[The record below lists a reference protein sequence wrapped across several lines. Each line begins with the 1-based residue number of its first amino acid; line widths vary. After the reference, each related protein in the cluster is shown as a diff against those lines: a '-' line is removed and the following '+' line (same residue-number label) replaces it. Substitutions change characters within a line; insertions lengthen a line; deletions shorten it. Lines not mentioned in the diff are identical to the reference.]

1 MIIKYF
7 KKKLSKILRRIFEEE
22 YEKKLLMEGKSLS
35 LKHKQKK
42 KIKNLADIEFRVFSQ
57 WGEDGI
63 IDWIVSQLK
72 KIPKNFLEIGTED
85 YRESNTRFLLIN
97 KNWDGQLIDCDKNA
111 IKNIKS
117 QRIFWKH
124 NLRATVAF
132 LTTKNVDKIISGLK
146 LPKMIGII
154 SLDIDG
160 IDYWILKK
168 IKNLKPAIFVC
179 EYNGFF
185 GKLKKLTVPNKD
197 YFSRNEEHYSNL
209 YYGASIRAF
218 QGLLKSDY
226 FFLGTNSS
234 GNNAF
239 FVKKNYKNIFKDK
252 IKDFKIF
259 DTKFR
264 ESRDRNKKLN
274 YLNINKVKSMLN
286 NKEVINLDNNKRIK
300 LKEIKL

>member
-1 MIIKYF
+1 MIIKYL
-7 KKKLSKILRRIFEEE
+7 KKKLSKVLRRIFAEE
-22 YEKKLLMEGKSLS
+22 YEKKLLIKGKLLS
-35 LKHKQKK
+35 LKHKKKK

-63 IDWIVSQLK
+63 IDWIISQFK

-97 KNWDGQLIDCDKNA
+97 KNWDGHLIDCDKNA

-124 NLRATVAF
+124 NLKATDAF
-132 LTTKNVDKIISGLK
+132 LTTKNVNRIISRLK

-154 SLDIDG
+154 SIDIDG

-168 IKNLKPAIFVC
+168 IKNLKPAIFIC
-179 EYNGFF
+179 EYNGIF
-185 GKLKKLTVPNKD
+185 GKLRKVSVPNKD
-197 YFSRNEEHYSNL
+197 YFSRGEEHYSNL
-209 YYGASIRAF
+209 YYGASIKAF
-218 QGLLKSDY
+218 QDLLKNDY
-226 FFLGTNSS
+226 FFLGTNSA

-239 FVKKNYKNIFKDK
+239 FVKKNYRNIFKNK
-252 IKDFKIF
+252 IKDYKIF
-259 DTKFR
+259 NTKFR
-264 ESRDRNKKLN
+264 ESRNRNKKLN
-274 YLNINKVKSMLN
+274 FLNIDKAKWLLR
-286 NKEVINLDNNKRIK
+286 NKEVVNLDNNKKIK